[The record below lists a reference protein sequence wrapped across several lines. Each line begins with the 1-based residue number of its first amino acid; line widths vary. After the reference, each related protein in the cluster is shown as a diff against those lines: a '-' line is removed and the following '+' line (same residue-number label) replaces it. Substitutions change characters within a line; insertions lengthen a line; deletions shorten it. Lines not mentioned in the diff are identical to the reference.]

1 MNPSLKK
8 RFWTAV
14 SVEAHID
21 GYAVFLDT
29 RRLVTPAKTPL
40 VLPTRP
46 LAEALADEWRQ
57 QGEKVDPETMPMTRR
72 ANAAIDK
79 VSPQRAEVVHILAA
93 YGGSDL
99 LCYRAANP
107 VELAQRQAEMWDPLL
122 DWARAQLGVNLV
134 TTIGIMPVAQGETEL
149 AELHSRVW
157 SLDVF
162 SLAGFHDLVMLS
174 GSLVIALA
182 AISNHRPV
190 ADLWRASRVDE
201 DWQTEMW
208 GIDDEAEKS
217 AAVKQAGFIDAFR
230 FFQLANTV

>member
-14 SVEAHID
+14 SVDMLAD
-21 GYAVFLDT
+21 GYAVFLDK

-40 VLPTRP
+40 VLPTRS
-46 LAEALADEWRQ
+46 LAEALAEEWRQ

-79 VSPQRAEVVHILAA
+79 VSPQRAEVVHMLTA

-122 DWARAQLGVNLV
+122 DWARAELGVNLV
-134 TTIGIMPVAQGETEL
+134 TTVGIMPVAQDETEL
-149 AELHSRVW
+149 AKLQARVL

-182 AISNHRPV
+182 AILGHRLA
-190 ADLWRASRVDE
+190 ADLWRTSRVDE
-201 DWQTEMW
+201 DWQAEMW
-208 GIDDEAEKS
+208 GNDDEAENS
-217 AAVKQAGFIDAFR
+217 AALKQAGFIDAFR
-230 FFQLANTV
+230 FFQLANTA